1 MNIKIRS
8 MLAIALLM
16 VSFQVNA
23 QCDCDQ
29 PTITQHQG
37 FATFS
42 SQVVTIVNFD
52 GAATT
57 YYNMCVVSWSFQYSY
72 TRYSCG
78 GNSFEIL
85 TSFLPLTNEPTAI
98 CDGSPVSPV
107 PSEAQEG
114 FDDAYNGG
122 SIAGV
127 QDWFKSHISIG
138 AAPPTG
144 NISFGGACY
153 TLVQPVWGPN
163 VFCPNAVIG
172 ETAAG
177 PIMGRLDP
185 PVSMY
190 VPCQTFGCCTQDIN
204 GAIDPSGASCGAMDA
219 TKLKWE
225 SPCGT
230 FFAIGATT
238 ITPCEPSCG
247 AINVNK
253 MASKTNGKNSGDNY
267 EFMQEA
273 GDAKFNS
280 TIYSASLVNSGNTIR
295 ITSVKD
301 VKQINVFDLNGKKT
315 MEYKN
320 LTSKEI
326 DFSNTNTGIYLVQI
340 VKTDNRI
347 LPAIKIQK

>member
-42 SQVVTIVNFD
+42 SQHINVVNFD

-57 YYNMCVVSWSFQYSY
+57 TYNLCVVSWVFQYSY
-72 TRYSCG
+72 TRYTCG
-78 GNSFEIL
+78 SNSFEII
-85 TSFLPLTNEPTAI
+85 TSFTPIDPAPTMV
-98 CDGSPVSPV
+98 CDGGAPIPASGEPLENHQAVYGIT
-107 PSEAQEG
+107 SEE
-114 FDDAYNGG
+114 
-122 SIAGV
+122 V
-127 QDWFKSHISIG
+127 QSWFQSHIVINPL
-138 AAPPTG
+138 PPAG
-144 NISFGGACY
+144 SISFGGACY
-153 TLVQPVWGPN
+153 TLVQPLWGPT

-177 PIMGRLDP
+177 PIIGRLDP

-253 MASKTNGKNSGDNY
+253 MASKTNGKNSSNNY
-267 EFMQEA
+267 EFMQKA

-326 DFSNTNTGIYLVQI
+326 DFSNTNSGIYLVQI
-340 VKTDNRI
+340 VKTDNRL